1 MEEWLEHLLENIKP
15 VDQEVLKAAQE
26 RLDNLT
32 KPRGS
37 LGRLEELGKQFVAIR
52 GDLWARVE
60 KKVVF
65 VFAGDHGVVE
75 EGVSAFPK
83 EVTAQMVYNFLR
95 GGAGINVVARQ
106 VGADVVVVDMGVDH
120 FFKPADGLVHAKV
133 KKGTKNMAKGPAM
146 SREEALESIK
156 MGVEVAFQYA
166 QKGYNLFAAGD
177 MGIGNT
183 TPSSAIFAVFT
194 GKSPEEVTGRGTGID
209 DETLARKIQVV
220 KRALEVN
227 SPDPSDPVDV
237 LAKVGGLEIGGIA
250 GLILGGASLSI
261 PTVVDGFI
269 STAGAMIAAA
279 LCPRVKDYMV
289 CAHKSAAFGHQA
301 ALEWLGCRPLL
312 DLDMRLGEGTGAAIG
327 MWLMELGEKIL
338 HDMATFQEAQ
348 VAEGEEKA

>member
-1 MEEWLEHLLENIKP
+1 MEEWLEHLITNIKP
-15 VDQEVLKAAQE
+15 IDQEVLQAAQE

-32 KPRGS
+32 KPKGS
-37 LGRLEELGKQFVAIR
+37 LGRLEDLGKRFVAIR
-52 GDLWARVE
+52 GDLEARVE
-60 KKVVF
+60 KKAVF
-65 VFAGDHGVVE
+65 VFAADHGVTE

-83 EVTAQMVYNFLR
+83 EVTTQMVYNFLR

-106 VGADVVVVDMGVDH
+106 VGAEVVVVDIGVDH
-120 FFKPADGLVHAKV
+120 FFKPTKGLVHAKV
-133 KKGTKNMAKGPAM
+133 KKGTKNMARGPAM
-146 SREEALESIK
+146 TREEALESIK
-156 MGVEVAFQYA
+156 MGVEVAFEFA
-166 QKGYNLFAAGD
+166 KEGYNLFAAGD

-183 TPSSAIFAVFT
+183 TPSSAIFSVFT

-209 DETLARKIQVV
+209 DQTLARKIQVV
-220 KRALEVN
+220 EKALEVN
-227 SPDPSDPVDV
+227 RPDPSDPVDV
-237 LAKVGGLEIGGIA
+237 LARVGGLEIGGIA
-250 GLILGGASLSI
+250 GLILGGAALNI

-289 CAHKSAAFGHQA
+289 CAHKSAALGHQA

-338 HDMATFQEAQ
+338 HDMATFQDAQ
-348 VAEGEEKA
+348 VAEGEEVV